1 MPSASVVEPRSH
13 LAPDLL
19 LALDLK
25 KKKKESFKVFCW
37 VRGTANSE
45 KNNVT
50 NLDHKIDV

>member
-19 LALDLK
+19 LALDL
-25 KKKKESFKVFCW
+25 KKKESFKVFCW